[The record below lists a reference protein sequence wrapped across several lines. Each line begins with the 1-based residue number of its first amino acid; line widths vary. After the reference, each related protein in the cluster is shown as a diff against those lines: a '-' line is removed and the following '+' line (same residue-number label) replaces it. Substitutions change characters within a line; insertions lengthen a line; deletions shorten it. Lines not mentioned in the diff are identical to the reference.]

1 MERKKNEYIEKEYD
15 KYNGRNNL
23 GVLVSCNC
31 DRVMIEYMIVFF
43 VLMYNKSWVR
53 NKNYF

>member
-23 GVLVSCNC
+23 GVNC